1 MISAVEM
8 LAHRL
13 CLLGRVSSVD
23 PELWSQ
29 PALALASP
37 LPVSDVL
44 ALKASP
50 GLSTYGKVLT
60 KQWLREMKE
69 AGF

>member
-1 MISAVEM
+1 MDS
-8 LAHRL
+8 
-13 CLLGRVSSVD
+13 
-23 PELWSQ
+23 ELWSQ
-29 PALALASP
+29 LTVALASP